1 MIYTKNQKL
10 NLSEEDGI
18 WCDYSDHTWLFMVKD
33 RIWQKEEIERCEHAD
48 ITVTFF
54 QKGIVDGFLL
64 EIFDCLESSDLPFC
78 IKDADESFIQSL
90 NDKQDYSYEA
100 VLINED
106 NTVAAV
112 RSYPFSHEN
121 SNLIKEKLRQRLP
134 ESYTSDD
141 FDKAYAALSN
151 KYEPYELEQFAIF
164 QQKDSRRKK

>member
-1 MIYTKNQKL
+1 MIYSKNQKL
-10 NLSEEDGI
+10 NLSGDDGI
-18 WCDYSDHTWLFMVKD
+18 WADYTDHTWLFMVKD
-33 RIWQKEEIERCEHAD
+33 RVWQKEEIERCEHAD

-78 IKDADESFIQSL
+78 VKDGDKALLESL
-90 NDKQDYSYEA
+90 HDKQDYSYEA

-121 SNLIKEKLRQRLP
+121 SHLIKEKLRNRLK
-134 ESYTSDD
+134 ENYTSDD
-141 FDKAYAALSN
+141 FDKAYDSLSK
-151 KYEPYELEQFAIF
+151 KYEPYELEQFALF